1 MVVIRRT
8 PATPKTSSQDAASL
22 VPTTSSSKAKAS
34 NLPERPSP
42 LTNGKT
48 SGDSHDGSR
57 EDGSRDLEGHRL
69 KKSKGGRRVKN
80 GGKKRRDKRANLVDV
95 LLRYLLLFFTIYSLS
110 VCPQDVALKSPVC
123 RGLSEYR
130 RLILEPYISPIVHTA
145 LSHPSVSPYVD
156 RVKPY
161 ANQAIRIAAPVVVR
175 TQQEWN
181 LRIVPQWNKVVV
193 PQYRRYIVPQYHRYL
208 TPQLKRVGDTIRPY
222 LSAIEGR
229 YESLLG
235 PYVRFTISRGII
247 FQRAAQPYILIAAD
261 KTYSSYQSARPYM
274 RPVWQHIKRTLKQLL
289 VFLRSQRRQFVDPHV
304 AKIWERIKE
313 LSRGDDEVSP
323 GDSRSTEVPYQAPV
337 ETPTR
342 SLAVQTHTDSPDGHT
357 SSSAEPPAGYATPIS
372 IHASVV
378 TTFVPGPS
386 PDAGFAEDVASE
398 VFSPVTT
405 SHVESIPVV
414 ARSSSLEASTPLS
427 ATIPSLSPS
436 APPSVTDDVDLD
448 AFYADIGLDNEEPE
462 EVPES
467 EPAPTEDPPLSEE
480 QLEEHRLKKLEETA
494 EKRRDITGRHS
505 KWEEKVEKAIKEQK
519 KSLRRILVAMRKAA
533 VQEFRTNSDV
543 KPAIDQLV
551 ENADKLLK
559 GAEAYLANLMKD
571 PRPLDEKVTL
581 WTKVVEKVDAK
592 FMSYLRHI
600 EDVVDRW
607 YTSHLER
614 EREQVKL
621 AADTVRDIADSGQA
635 DVGYDY
641 IWLADV
647 SHFDWTR
654 YHDLSR
660 KSDNFTDLANSIQ
673 NGSHPSPPI
682 DPVPGAIHEFQ
693 LEVEDV
699 ITGFETRFR
708 HIQRNGLKALESSLE
723 GADGDEDAE
732 KDTELP
738 PSPEVSILPI
748 PGNNP
753 NSPSP
758 ISESGFPVIG
768 RGKVEVEEA
777 LGRAESVLAGKHAE
791 VAIEDEV
798 DQSAPRLDTPT
809 AAPSSVNPL
818 HAEL

>member
-1 MVVIRRT
+1 MVVIRRA
-8 PATPKTSSQDAASL
+8 PATPKTSSQDAVSL
-22 VPTTSSSKAKAS
+22 APTTSSSKAKAS

-42 LTNGKT
+42 STNGKT

-57 EDGSRDLEGHRL
+57 EDGSRDLEGHRS

-130 RLILEPYISPIVHTA
+130 RLILEPYISPVVHTA
-145 LSHPSVSPYVD
+145 LSHPSISPYVD

-161 ANQAIRIAAPVVVR
+161 ANQAIRFAAPVVVR

-193 PQYRRYIVPQYHRYL
+193 PQYRRYIVPQYHKYL
-208 TPQLKRVGDTIRPY
+208 TPQLERVGDTIRPY

-235 PYVRFTISRGII
+235 PYVRFTISRGIM

-323 GDSRSTEVPYQAPV
+323 GDSRSTEVPYRAPV
-337 ETPTR
+337 ETPAG
-342 SLAVQTHTDSPDGHT
+342 SLAVQTHTDSLDGHM
-357 SSSAEPPAGYATPIS
+357 SSSAEPPADYATPIS

-378 TTFVPGPS
+378 TTFIPGPS

-405 SHVESIPVV
+405 S
-414 ARSSSLEASTPLS
+414 TPLS
-427 ATIPSLSPS
+427 ATIPSPLPS

-448 AFYADIGLDNEEPE
+448 AFYADIGLNNEEPE

-480 QLEEHRLKKLEETA
+480 QLEELRLKKLAETA

-505 KWEEKVEKAIKEQK
+505 KWEEKIEKAIKEQK

-559 GAEAYLANLMKD
+559 GAEAYLANLMKESG
-571 PRPLDEKVTL
+571 RPLDEKVTL
-581 WTKVVEKVDAK
+581 WTKVLEKVDAK
-592 FMSYLRHI
+592 
-600 EDVVDRW
+600 
-607 YTSHLER
+607 

-682 DPVPGAIHEFQ
+682 DPVPGAIHEFR

-708 HIQRNGLKALESSLE
+708 HIQRNGLKTLESSLE
-723 GADGDEDAE
+723 GVDGDEDAE

-738 PSPEVSILPI
+738 QAPEVSILPI
-748 PGNNP
+748 PGNDP
-753 NSPSP
+753 NSASP
-758 ISESGFPVIG
+758 ISESDFPVVG

-777 LGRAESVLAGKHAE
+777 LRRAETVLAGKHAE

>member
-1 MVVIRRT
+1 MVVIRRA
-8 PATPKTSSQDAASL
+8 PATPKTSSQGAVSL
-22 VPTTSSSKAKAS
+22 APTTSSSKAKAS
-34 NLPERPSP
+34 NLPERPNS
-42 LTNGKT
+42 LNNGKT
-48 SGDSHDGSR
+48 SGDSHGGSR
-57 EDGSRDLEGHRL
+57 EDGSRDLEGPHL

-80 GGKKRRDKRANLVDV
+80 GGKRRDKRANLADV

-130 RLILEPYISPIVHTA
+130 RLILEPYISPVVHTA
-145 LSHPSVSPYVD
+145 LSHPSISPYVD

-161 ANQAIRIAAPVVVR
+161 ANQAIRIAAPVVLR

-181 LRIVPQWNKVVV
+181 HRIVPQWNKVVV
-193 PQYRRYIVPQYHRYL
+193 PQYHKYIVPQYYKYL
-208 TPQLKRVGDTIRPY
+208 TPQLERVGDTVRPY

-235 PYVRFTISRGII
+235 PYVRFTISRGIR

-261 KTYSSYQSARPYM
+261 KTYSGYQSARPYM
-274 RPVWQHIKRTLKQLL
+274 RPVWQHIKRTLTQLL

-313 LSRGDDEVSP
+313 LSREVSP
-323 GDSRSTEVPYQAPV
+323 GDSRSVEVTYRTPV
-337 ETPTR
+337 ETSAGSPGT
-342 SLAVQTHTDSPDGHT
+342 QMTDSLVGYT
-357 SSSAEPPAGYATPIS
+357 SSSAEPPTDYSTPIS
-372 IHASVV
+372 ISVSVATASV
-378 TTFVPGPS
+378 PGHS
-386 PDAGFAEDVASE
+386 SDAGFAEDVASE

-414 ARSSSLEASTPLS
+414 ASSSSLEASTPLS
-427 ATIPSLSPS
+427 ATIPSTSPS
-436 APPSVTDDVDLD
+436 ASPPVTDDVDLD

-462 EVPES
+462 PEVPES

-480 QLEEHRLKKLEETA
+480 QLEELRLKKLEETA
-494 EKRRDITGRHS
+494 EKRRDIMGRHS
-505 KWEEKVEKAIKEQK
+505 KWEEKLEKAIKEQK

-559 GAEAYLANLMKD
+559 GAEAYLTNLMKEL
-571 PRPLDEKVTL
+571 RPLDEKVTL
-581 WTKVVEKVDAK
+581 WTKVLAKVDAK
-592 FMSYLRHI
+592 FKSYLRHI
-600 EDVVDRW
+600 EDVVDGW

-614 EREQVKL
+614 EKEQVKL
-621 AADTVRDIADSGQA
+621 AADTVRDIADSAQA

-647 SHFDWTR
+647 THFDWKR
-654 YHDLSR
+654 YHDLSG
-660 KSDNFTDLANSIQ
+660 KSDNFTNLAISIQ

-682 DPVPGAIHEFQ
+682 DPVPGAVHEFQ

-699 ITGFETRFR
+699 ISGFETRFR

-723 GADGDEDAE
+723 GVDGDEDAE

-738 PSPEVSILPI
+738 RSPEVSILPI
-748 PGNNP
+748 PEDDP
-753 NSPSP
+753 NSVSP
-758 ISESGFPVIG
+758 ISEIDFPAVG

-777 LGRAESVLAGKHAE
+777 FGRAESVLEGEHAE

-809 AAPSSVNPL
+809 IVPPSVNPL

>member
-1 MVVIRRT
+1 MVVIRRA
-8 PATPKTSSQDAASL
+8 PATPKTSSQDAVSL
-22 VPTTSSSKAKAS
+22 TPTTSSSKAKAS

-42 LTNGKT
+42 LNNGKT
-48 SGDSHDGSR
+48 GGDSHDGSR

-69 KKSKGGRRVKN
+69 KKSKGGRKVKN
-80 GGKKRRDKRANLVDV
+80 GGKKRKDKRANLVDV

-130 RLILEPYISPIVHTA
+130 RLILEPYISPVVHTA
-145 LSHPSVSPYVD
+145 LSHPSISPYVD
-156 RVKPY
+156 FVKPY
-161 ANQAIRIAAPVVVR
+161 ADQAIRIAAPVVGR

-181 LRIVPQWNKVVV
+181 HRIVPQWNKVVV
-193 PQYRRYIVPQYHRYL
+193 PQYHKYL
-208 TPQLKRVGDTIRPY
+208 TPQLERVGDTIRPY

-247 FQRAAQPYILIAAD
+247 FQRAAQPYILMAAD

-289 VFLRSQRRQFVDPHV
+289 IFLRSQRRQFVDPHV

-313 LSRGDDEVSP
+313 LSRGDDEVSL
-323 GDSRSTEVPYQAPV
+323 GDSRSPEVTYRAPV
-337 ETPTR
+337 ETPAG
-342 SLAVQTHTDSPDGHT
+342 SLTVEQTHTDSPDGHT
-357 SSSAEPPAGYATPIS
+357 SSSAEPPADHATPIS

-378 TTFVPGPS
+378 TTFIPGPS
-386 PDAGFAEDVASE
+386 PDAGFAEGVASE
-398 VFSPVTT
+398 VLSPVTT
-405 SHVESIPVV
+405 SHVESIPIV
-414 ARSSSLEASTPLS
+414 AHSSLEASTPLS
-427 ATIPSLSPS
+427 ATIPSPSPS

-448 AFYADIGLDNEEPE
+448 AFYADIGLDEEEPE

-467 EPAPTEDPPLSEE
+467 EPVPTEDPPLSEE
-480 QLEEHRLKKLEETA
+480 QLEELRLKKLAETA
-494 EKRRDITGRHS
+494 EKRRDITDRHS
-505 KWEEKVEKAIKEQK
+505 KWEEKLEKAIKEQK

-533 VQEFRTNSDV
+533 VQEFRTNSDA
-543 KPAIDQLV
+543 KSAIGQLV

-559 GAEAYLANLMKD
+559 GAEAYLANLMKES
-571 PRPLDEKVTL
+571 RPLDEKVTM
-581 WTKVVEKVDAK
+581 WTKVLAKVDAK

-647 SHFDWTR
+647 THFDWKR
-654 YHDLSR
+654 YHDLSG
-660 KSDNFTDLANSIQ
+660 KSDNFTNLANSIQ

-682 DPVPGAIHEFQ
+682 DPIPGAIHEFQ

-708 HIQRNGLKALESSLE
+708 HIQRNGLKALESSL
-723 GADGDEDAE
+723 GGVDGDEDAE

-738 PSPEVSILPI
+738 QSPEVSILPI
-748 PGNNP
+748 PGDS
-753 NSPSP
+753 NSASP
-758 ISESGFPVIG
+758 ISEIDFPVVG

-791 VAIEDEV
+791 VVIEDEV

-809 AAPSSVNPL
+809 ATPSSVDPL